1 MNNGEYGQWR
11 SRVVHELQ
19 QLDVADC
26 HDVRVGKKYYRRCE
40 CFIMTQQMVC
50 KCCGMQLRA
59 SPVRRVSREKFR
71 ARKKYD
77 RENAAGRNNR
87 DEP

>member
-1 MNNGEYGQWR
+1 
-11 SRVVHELQ
+11 
-19 QLDVADC
+19 
-26 HDVRVGKKYYRRCE
+26 
-40 CFIMTQQMVC
+40 MTQQMVGE
-50 KCCGMQLRA
+50 CCGMQLRA

-77 RENAAGRNNR
+77 MENVAGRNNR